1 MAVFGRILVAFSV
14 DLVVQT
20 ANVVLARRAK
30 LGELMAAAPPMLSQS
45 AQRKIAR
52 ERCAE

>member
-1 MAVFGRILVAFSV
+1 MAVFCRISSVFSV
-14 DLVVQT
+14 DLVAQT
-20 ANVVLARRAK
+20 ANVALARRAK

>member
-1 MAVFGRILVAFSV
+1 MAVFSRILAVFSV

-20 ANVVLARRAK
+20 TNVVLAHRAK
-30 LGELMAAAPPMLSQS
+30 LTELVAAAPPMLSQS
-45 AQRKIAR
+45 AQREIAR

>member
-1 MAVFGRILVAFSV
+1 MAVFSRILVVFSV

-20 ANVVLARRAK
+20 ANVVLAHRAK
-30 LGELMAAAPPMLSQS
+30 LGEVMAAAPQMLSQS
-45 AQRKIAR
+45 AQREIAR